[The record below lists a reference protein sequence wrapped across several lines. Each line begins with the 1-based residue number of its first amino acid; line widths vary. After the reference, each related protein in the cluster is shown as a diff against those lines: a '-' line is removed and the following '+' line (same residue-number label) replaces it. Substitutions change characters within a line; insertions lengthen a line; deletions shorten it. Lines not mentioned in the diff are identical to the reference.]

1 MEASISH
8 LVQVEVG
15 GVQSYIFDGSRL
27 RGWRGASALLDQAE
41 RVDIPDALASHGEA
55 VTVLRRGGGVVL
67 LGVRKGLLDADD
79 EEHALAEIEETVADA
94 YRRSAPGAQVYS
106 SRVPFDG
113 DEVQASLSTLS
124 FRTTERRNQAPQGD
138 PEASLL
144 GALVRPCGS
153 CGARPAQTD
162 SEINDDGTLLCSV
175 CEAKA
180 TYGRRVRTEQM
191 SGSLLARFA
200 GSLADRPDSARQVS
214 PEEVPDCVPDD
225 LNAIAE
231 VGNGSI
237 ALIQADG
244 NSLGKTVQQ
253 IGSRAQY
260 EALSRGIADAVE
272 TAVFDTLAEH
282 GPRGGGQSKT
292 LPWEVIFLG
301 GDDVLI
307 ATADDIALEVARA
320 LTRRVEEET
329 RVLFDE
335 APLGALDR
343 PYLSMGTGVV
353 VADPHVPMATLRSL
367 AHSLERS
374 AKDRTYALMED
385 GSRREVSTL
394 DFHRITGSGSA
405 SLSYIRDYA
414 LRPSRALG
422 RPDVALT
429 QRPFTIDEMERV
441 IDVAQAWSREQ
452 LPGHKLQALRESLF
466 DSPAAAMQ
474 QWTHVVARASNS
486 EQGTWQKLNALTN
499 PVRGLVADAKEERTP
514 FVEHEGDTNGESPLR
529 LSTPLLDVI
538 DICDLLD

>member
-8 LVQVEVG
+8 LIQVEVG

-41 RVDIPDALASHGEA
+41 RVDIPEALAPWEEA

-67 LGVRKGLLDADD
+67 LGIREELLDADG
-79 EEHALAEIEETVADA
+79 EERPLEKIEDTVADA
-94 YRRSAPGAQVYS
+94 YRSSAPGAQVYS

-113 DEVQASLSTLS
+113 DEMQEVLSALS
-124 FRTTERRNQAPQGD
+124 FRTTENRNQAPQAN
-138 PEASLL
+138 PEASLF
-144 GALVRPCGS
+144 GALARPCGS
-153 CGARPAQTD
+153 CGARPAETD
-162 SEINDDGTLLCSV
+162 SEFSDDGTLLCSV

-180 TYGRRVRTEQM
+180 TYGRKVRSEQM
-191 SGSLLARFA
+191 DESLLARFTEYLS
-200 GSLADRPDSARQVS
+200 GRPDSERQVT
-214 PEEVPDCVPDD
+214 PEEVPGCVPED

-272 TAVFDTLAEH
+272 TAVFSTLAKH
-282 GPRGGGQSKT
+282 GPRGTRHKT

-307 ATADDIALEVARA
+307 ATADDIGLKVARA
-320 LTRRVEEET
+320 LTRRVEDET

-353 VADPHVPMATLRSL
+353 FANPHVPMATLRSL

-374 AKDRTYALMED
+374 AKDRTYALMEGD
-385 GSRREVSTL
+385 SEREVSAL
-394 DFHRITGSGSA
+394 DFHRVMGSGSA
-405 SLSYIRDYA
+405 SLPYIRDYA
-414 LRPSRALG
+414 LRPDRTLG
-422 RPDVALT
+422 RSDVALT
-429 QRPFTIDEMERV
+429 QRPFTIDELEQV
-441 IDVAQAWSREQ
+441 IGVAEDWSREQ

-474 QWTHVVARASNS
+474 QWTHVVARASDS
-486 EQGTWQKLNALTN
+486 ERGTWQELNALTN
-499 PVRGLVADAKEERTP
+499 PADGLAGDAKRERTP
-514 FVEHEGDTNGESPLR
+514 FVEHGGDTDGGPPPR

-538 DICDLLD
+538 DACDLLD